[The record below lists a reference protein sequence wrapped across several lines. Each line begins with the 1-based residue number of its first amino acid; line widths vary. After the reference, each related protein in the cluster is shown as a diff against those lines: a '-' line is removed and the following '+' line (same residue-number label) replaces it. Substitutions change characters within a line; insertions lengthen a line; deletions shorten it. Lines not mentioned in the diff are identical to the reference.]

1 MDPPVTR
8 PRLKDIA
15 ARTGYSVAT
24 VQRAIGAPHLLA
36 EETRQRIVKTM
47 EELGYVPDRNAAG
60 LVTNS
65 SGFVA
70 LVVSSMTSST
80 FADTIQGVADAT
92 REVGR
97 EILLVQT
104 DYNPKRE
111 YDVIRAVLGRRPDGL
126 ILTFSPLERRTRLML
141 KQAGTPV
148 VEVWDL
154 PKRAIDMVAGIS
166 NTEAGAQMATYLAA
180 KGYRSPVFFGQLIG
194 RDTARWEAF
203 SSEFHK
209 LTGETPVQVSVGSGA
224 SVLEEAFDQGDALL
238 DRLAALGKAVDS
250 VFCASDI
257 TAAGVVFA
265 AVRRGVRIPEDLAVC
280 GFGDLRFS
288 AAMAPRLTTVHVPSY
303 EMGRAAADLIQA
315 RLTGKRASGRLKL
328 TTYVISRET
337 A

>member
-1 MDPPVTR
+1 MNR

-36 EETRQRIVKTM
+36 EETRQRIVSTM

-70 LVVSSMTSST
+70 LVVSSLTSST
-80 FADTIQGVADAT
+80 FADTIQGVADAS
-92 REVGR
+92 RAAGR

-104 DYNPKRE
+104 DYDPERE
-111 YDVIRAVLGRRPDGL
+111 YDVIRAVLGRRPDGV
-126 ILTFSPLERRTRLML
+126 ILTFGPRERRTRLML
-141 KQAGTPV
+141 KQAATPV

-154 PKRAIDMVAGIS
+154 PRRPIDMVAGIS
-166 NTEAGAQMATYLAA
+166 NTEAGAQMATYLAG
-180 KGYRSPVFFGQLIG
+180 KGYRSPVFFGQLMG
-194 RDTARWEAF
+194 RDTARWQAFSEAF
-203 SSEFHK
+203 QS
-209 LTGETPVQVSVGSGA
+209 LTGVAPVQISVGSGR
-224 SVLEEAFDQGDALL
+224 SVMEEAFDQGDALL
-238 DRLAALGKAVDS
+238 DRLAGLDRAVDS

-265 AVRRGVRIPEDLAVC
+265 AGRRGIQVPADLAVC

-288 AAMAPRLTTVHVPSY
+288 VAMAPRLTTVHVPGY
-303 EMGRAAADLIQA
+303 EMGGAAADLILA
-315 RLTGKRASGRLKL
+315 RLAGKRVAGRVTLE
-328 TTYVISRET
+328 THVIARET